1 MKGKDIGLEKP
12 GKPVSGKAGNPI
24 SEGNTDEHEP
34 INNAGR
40 LKKKDSISN
49 VKTAE
54 TAEAGSIAASS
65 AEPPV
70 AAASTFIKKPKKSVA
85 DKSEPMT
92 TVPRGTAVGKA
103 KKRPVVSGETLAAES
118 ESSQAKAS
126 PAARTKMPRTFVFGG
141 WRYSV
146 KRIILSALAIIL
158 AVGIGIGA
166 NFGYTVFANQ
176 RMAFDPPP
184 EPIVTPAPTPVLPD
198 APTPTPDP
206 YEDVNRLADTSY
218 MNDIVNILLIGVDHA
233 EERDNWHKYFYSDV
247 MMVMAVNFKQN
258 KVDLISCPRDTYAE
272 IYNVDGKYKLNS
284 SMYWGGGIDKEGP
297 LYVMRSVETL
307 LGGIKINNYAAV
319 DISGLK
325 KVVDAIGGVDFD
337 VDITVKLQGRVLNP
351 GFQHL
356 NGQQAV
362 DYMRARKGI
371 DNDIGRGMRQKR
383 MLVEIF
389 KQLKGSKE
397 LANLPNIIAALQS
410 TVRTDLTFGELCAL
424 AAFGSKLDDK
434 NIAIATLKGKLVMIY
449 NWIYYIVDQD
459 AKVKLVKDVYGV
471 QIKRDLTRGWHYV
484 QLDWAM
490 MQAANYIEIVNG
502 VVGQDNAKPPEQQ
515 LLTPDQ
521 KAQLTA
527 AIEVVQSAL
536 TEAVPVL
543 DEAASKQS
551 KDSTMAD
558 KVNAAKNALKLLTT
572 TFCDPVGIG
581 IKWFVDENPGLER
594 LTG

>member
-1 MKGKDIGLEKP
+1 MNDNDNSRPEEP
-12 GKPVSGKAGNPI
+12 GKPASGKAVEPVLKGK
-24 SEGNTDEHEP
+24 TDKP
-34 INNAGR
+34 LPTGAAGPST
-40 LKKKDSISN
+40 KKAFTSKD
-49 VKTAE
+49 
-54 TAEAGSIAASS
+54 
-65 AEPPV
+65 
-70 AAASTFIKKPKKSVA
+70 KPF
-85 DKSEPMT
+85 
-92 TVPRGTAVGKA
+92 
-103 KKRPVVSGETLAAES
+103 VSGETPAADP
-118 ESSQAKAS
+118 AS
-126 PAARTKMPRTFVFGG
+126 PQTQSSSVPKTKTPRTFILGG

-146 KRIILSALAIIL
+146 RRITLSLLAIIL

-184 EPIVTPAPTPVLPD
+184 EPVVTPAPTPVLPD
-198 APTPTPDP
+198 VPTPTPDP

-218 MNDIVNILLIGVDHA
+218 MKDIVNILLIGVDHA
-233 EERDNWHKYFYSDV
+233 EERDTWHKYFYSDV
-247 MMVMAVNFKQN
+247 MMVMAVNFKEN
-258 KVDLISCPRDTYAE
+258 KVDLISCPRDTYAR
-272 IYNVDGKYKLNS
+272 IYNVEGKYKLNS

-297 LYVMRSVETL
+297 VYVMRSVETL

-319 DISGLK
+319 DIGGLK

-362 DYMRARKGI
+362 DYMRVRKGI

-389 KQLKGSKE
+389 KQLQDSKK
-397 LANLPNIIAALQS
+397 LANLPNLLIALQG
-410 TVRTDLTFGELCAL
+410 TVYTDLTFEKLCAL
-424 AAFGSKLDDK
+424 AVFGSKLDDE
-434 NIAIATLKGKLVMIY
+434 NIAITTPKGKLVMIY

-459 AKVKLVKDVYGV
+459 AKVQLVKDVYGV
-471 QIKRDLTRGWHYV
+471 PIKRDLTHGWHYV

-490 MQAANYIEIVNG
+490 MQAAKYIEIVSD

-521 KAQLTA
+521 KAQLA
-527 AIEVVQSAL
+527 AAVDAVQLAL
-536 TEAVPVL
+536 AEAAPVL
-543 DEAASKQS
+543 DEAATKQS

-558 KVNAAKNALKLLTT
+558 KVNAAKDALKALTT
-572 TFCDPVGIG
+572 TFCDPAGIR
-581 IKWFVDENPGLER
+581 IDWFVDENPGLKR